1 MPLKFLHVITD
12 FGDEK
17 LTKDKKPWLNVR
29 RAHKLTPS
37 AFHSLYIAFSFCGFI
52 SITARNFWT
61 TPILWKLLPQFQMV
75 VHVTSGE
82 PPATM

>member
-1 MPLKFLHVITD
+1 M
-12 FGDEK
+12 
-17 LTKDKKPWLNVR
+17 PWLNTR
-29 RAHKLTPS
+29 HALKLAVFLTGS
-37 AFHSLYIAFSFCGFI
+37 VLLSFCGFI

-82 PPATM
+82 QPATM